1 MNETHRRHDVTRRLH
16 AQLTPP
22 PDGPQ
27 ARARGDVDVTERD
40 GRISVEVSFHQ
51 LAVPQDTEV
60 ALVCGDR
67 QLVTVGVGGGS
78 GTATQQLSPDQAE
91 GIEDGADVTL
101 HHVDTA
107 TVGPSG
113 VVAVGDHQS
122 PLLHGILRTVDQGDR
137 A

>member
-1 MNETHRRHDVTRRLH
+1 MTATRRLR

-27 ARARGDVDVTERD
+27 ARARGDVEVTARD
-40 GRISVEVSFHQ
+40 DRLTVEVSFHQ

-67 QLVTVGVGGGS
+67 QLATVVVGGGS
-78 GTATQQLSPDQAE
+78 GNGTQELSPEQAE
-91 GIEDGADVTL
+91 AVEDGADVVL
-101 HHVDTA
+101 HHLDTA
-107 TVGPSG
+107 TVGPGG

-122 PLLHGILRTVDQGDR
+122 PLLHGTLRTVDEDGSG
-137 A
+137 